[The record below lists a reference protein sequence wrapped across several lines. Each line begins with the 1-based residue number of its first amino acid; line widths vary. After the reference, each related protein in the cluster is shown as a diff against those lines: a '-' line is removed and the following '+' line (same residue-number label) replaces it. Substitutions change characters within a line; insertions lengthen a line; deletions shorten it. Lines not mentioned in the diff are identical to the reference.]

1 MKKNNKKNDKSELAE
16 LVKRFLKKKYQEF
29 LEKLDEAARESPICP
44 LLQKKN

>member
-16 LVKRFLKKKYQEF
+16 LVKRFLKKKYREL

-44 LLQKKN
+44 LFQKKN